1 MLAPALPGTGFRAS
15 HRALFQ
21 VSTPSGFNPSRLRD
35 SARWAAPWRQP
46 GRPGCPFL
54 SPNYSVLVTKR
65 RQECTRCHQCQQHFL
80 DTRL

>member
-35 SARWAAPWRQP
+35 SARWAAP
-46 GRPGCPFL
+46 
-54 SPNYSVLVTKR
+54 VA
-65 RQECTRCHQCQQHFL
+65 
-80 DTRL
+80 RLRALGGTLLPLPVAKL

>member
-35 SARWAAPWRQP
+35 SARWAAPC
-46 GRPGCPFL
+46 CPFL
-54 SPNYSVLVTKR
+54 SPNYSVLATKR
-65 RQECTRCHQCQQHFL
+65 RQESHVCHQSRHHFL
-80 DTRL
+80 DTGL